1 MKLKQLGLIFLTSIT
16 AQYAIAGT
24 EQTAE
29 LKAARE
35 HVIHQYIT
43 DLGRADNKDI
53 NTLFVE
59 GGTVLSTSRGTVN
72 AQDFFNSFLTEIQN
86 ANTEFHQAFVS
97 SQDNNHYGARFHFNF
112 TLHNGETGSGE
123 YVDEF
128 IFEDNS
134 AKLKEVYMFENLKFT
149 E

>member
-1 MKLKQLGLIFLTSIT
+1 MKLKQLGLILLTSIT

-43 DLGRADNKDI
+43 DLEHADNKDI

-59 GGTVLSTSRGTVN
+59 GGTVISPSRGTVN
-72 AQDFFNSFLTEIQN
+72 AQDFFNSFLTEIQT
-86 ANTEFHQAFVS
+86 ANIEFHQAFVS
-97 SQDNNHYGARFHFNF
+97 SQDNNHYGARFRFSV
-112 TLHNGETGSGE
+112 TLHNGESSSGE

-128 IFEDNS
+128 VFENNT
-134 AKLKEVYMFENLKFT
+134 AKLKEVYVFENLKFT